1 MFCKYCGKELTN
13 DSIFCNY
20 CGKKQGNA
28 SDRITIRFSI
38 ERRPGIYDLEV
49 PSSISILN
57 LKMLIAS
64 KCSGDVN
71 GMKSKIVLDNKGE
84 ELSEKYVC
92 LSDIEFDKEKDVF
105 VFIPAYIERTIIRRG
120 GFGDMRCLYGCP
132 MSKESLYEA
141 QNYTDDDSIIE

>member
-71 GMKSKIVLDNKGE
+71 GMKSKIVLDNKNE
-84 ELSEKYVC
+84 ELSINIVKKQNETNIIYEIDNNGALPFKVN
-92 LSDIEFDKEKDVF
+92 DIDH
-105 VFIPAYIERTIIRRG
+105 YILKKLLLDEVALEI
-120 GFGDMRCLYGCP
+120 
-132 MSKESLYEA
+132 
-141 QNYTDDDSIIE
+141 